1 MIRPAQLKLLDR
13 ARAAVAPDDA
23 AFTAVLRRC
32 GGADRVEDLTA
43 AGLARLLDHLTVSG
57 FKCRQRPTISARARK
72 LIEEAAWQL
81 ALSPHTYAAD
91 LRGYAGVSDLRDL
104 SGRGLVELLSQWERR
119 GLDVAAFT
127 AARREIT
134 PAQLRLIHVARK
146 RIEMAEHRYHG
157 MVLDYGGVV
166 SAADL
171 DRRGFDLCMAFIE
184 AEGFDREPIA
194 PAAPTAPAFG
204 RRPGF
209 ASPEQVELIRTL
221 WREWSG
227 PTAESEAVVEA
238 GLNAWLER
246 YHGASSLRFATVAAA
261 GKVITALKAMKDRRH
276 GLATVSPAPFD

>member
-13 ARAAVAPDDA
+13 ARAVAVPDPDA
-23 AFTAVLRRC
+23 FAAILRRC

-43 AGLARLLDHLTVSG
+43 SGLARLLDHLTVSS

-72 LIEEAAWQL
+72 LIEDAARQL
-81 ALSPHTYAAD
+81 GLSPHTYAAD

-119 GLDVAAFT
+119 GLAVAAFT

-171 DRRGFDLCMAFIE
+171 DRRGFDLCIAFME
-184 AEGFDREPIA
+184 AEGFDRAPVA
-194 PAAPTAPAFG
+194 PATPAAPAFG

-221 WREWSG
+221 WREWIG
-227 PTAESEAVVEA
+227 PSAESEPAVEA

-246 YHGASSLRFATVAAA
+246 YHRASSLRFVTVAAA
-261 GKVITALKAMKDRRH
+261 GKIITALKAMKARK
-276 GLATVSPAPFD
+276 ATREVHHA